1 MHLVLAAGM
10 PPSEV
15 AGKVVAKVRG
25 TGDGLYL
32 LTDHEWDDQVIAR
45 HEAIIASAVRPRP
58 VNPQEKEARG

>member
-15 AGKVVAKVRG
+15 AAKVVTKVRG
-25 TGDGLYL
+25 DSLYL

-45 HEAIIASAVRPRP
+45 HEAIIASAVGPRP
-58 VNPQEKEARG
+58 ESK